1 MLDQTEGKLLA
12 IAVKS
17 RDDGSMHLLD
27 KANITKSFGVEND
40 PRGKRP
46 SRQVT
51 VVSSESWAAVCA
63 DLGKEIPWTLR
74 RANLLLDGISLPN
87 SKGKKLIVGN
97 VEMEVTF
104 ETTPCHVMDEAENG
118 LKDALVA
125 DWRGGV
131 LCRVLKEGNIKCGDT
146 VKLV

>member
-1 MLDQTEGKLLA
+1 MLDQSKGKLLA

-17 RDDGSMHLLD
+17 RDDGNMHLLD
-27 KANITKSFGVEND
+27 KANITKSSGVEND
-40 PRGKRP
+40 PRGKRL

-63 DLGKEIPWTLR
+63 DLGKEIPWTFR
-74 RANLLLDGISLPN
+74 RANLLVDGISLPN

-104 ETTPCHVMDEAENG
+104 ETTPCHVMDEAEKG
-118 LKDALVA
+118 LKDALA
-125 DWRGGV
+125 PNWRGGV
-131 LCRVLKEGNIKCGDT
+131 LCRVLKEGEIKCGDS
-146 VKLV
+146 VALR

>member
-1 MLDQTEGKLLA
+1 MLDQSKGKLLA

-17 RDDGSMHLLD
+17 HDDGNMYLLD
-27 KANITKSFGVEND
+27 KANITKSSGVEND
-40 PRGKRP
+40 PRGKRL

-63 DLGKEIPWTLR
+63 DLGKEIPWTFR
-74 RANLLLDGISLPN
+74 RANLLVDGISLPN

-118 LKDALVA
+118 LKDALMT

>member
-1 MLDQTEGKLLA
+1 MNGKLLA

-17 RDDGSMHLLD
+17 PEDGSMRLLEE
-27 KANITKSFGVEND
+27 AEVSTASGVAND
-40 PRGKRP
+40 PRGKKT

-51 VVSSESWAAVCA
+51 VVSAESWDAACA
-63 DLGKEIPWTLR
+63 DLGTDVPWTAR
-74 RANLLLDGISLPN
+74 KANLLVEGIAFPD
-87 SKGKKLIVGN
+87 SKGKTLVVGN

-104 ETTPCHVMDEAENG
+104 ETKPCHVMDEAKNG

-131 LCRVLKEGNIKCGDT
+131 LCKVTKEGHIKRGDA
-146 VKLV
+146 VALV